1 MLYKIEDTMEN
12 LIHIFKLFAE
22 QHNHQSLSFNSNL
35 LEANVI
41 NIVLLLSGLIYVL
54 KNFLGSALSV
64 RQNKVLSAIQESE
77 ERLQQAN
84 IRLLESEKQ
93 LAQTQIVISQI
104 IKEAELTAQK
114 VRESILSQG
123 KLDIERITSVGKASI
138 ITAENQVKQQI
149 QKQIITLAINRVSV
163 QLQSQITK
171 AIQIK
176 LIDDNITQLGG
187 NI

>member
-1 MLYKIEDTMEN
+1 MNKIIDV
-12 LIHIFKLFAE
+12 FKLFAE
-22 QHNHQSLSFNSNL
+22 QHSYQALSFNSNF

-54 KNFLGSALSV
+54 KNFLGFVLSV
-64 RQNKVLSAIQESE
+64 RQSKVLSAIQESE
-77 ERLQQAN
+77 ERLQQAS

-93 LAQTQIVISQI
+93 LAQAQIVISQI
-104 IKEAELTAQK
+104 IQEAEQTAQK

-123 KLDIERITSVGKASI
+123 KLDIERITSIGKANI

-149 QKQIITLAINRVSV
+149 QKQIITLAIDRVSI
-163 QLQSQITK
+163 QLKDQVTK
-171 AIQIK
+171 TIQTK
-176 LIDDNITQLGG
+176 LIDDSIAQLGG